1 MQAKYYELLMFKSHE
16 FSSFEELST
25 AAATIER
32 LAWVPPRL
40 TLELYSATL
49 YNATSEPF
57 TGAMACNKQRRA
69 QHDCEDLQA
78 PLYAPIALKRYRK

>member
-32 LAWVPPRL
+32 LA
-40 TLELYSATL
+40 
-49 YNATSEPF
+49 
-57 TGAMACNKQRRA
+57 
-69 QHDCEDLQA
+69 
-78 PLYAPIALKRYRK
+78 